1 MTCGKVREHIWNY
14 LIIFSFLTLTGQV
27 TALALKSPNQS
38 QVVILLVPPAFPG
51 HGGRGRIYR
60 SSSEL
65 EMSLYFRGII
75 AVISPSLL
83 LQWPVTLTFSG
94 SEVASLAFYLSSI
107 HPVKPDILV
116 FCHLPS
122 KLDF

>member
-1 MTCGKVREHIWNY
+1 MTCGKVTEHILNY
-14 LIIFSFLTLTGQV
+14 FIIFSFLTLTGQV

-38 QVVILLVPPAFPG
+38 QVVILLVPPVFPG
-51 HGGRGRIYR
+51 PGGRGRIYR

-65 EMSLYFRGII
+65 EISLYFRGII

-83 LQWPVTLTFSG
+83 LQWVVKLIFFGSQVT
-94 SEVASLAFYLSSI
+94 SLAFYLSSI
-107 HPVKPDILV
+107 HTMKPGILV